1 MQQKKTIMHLKF
13 TSKITSY
20 NEAIDGEII
29 QVLFEEYEN
38 EDAFNQTALYLLL
51 SMSYEF
57 PPFKHTIE
65 WFDGRECNGGAE
77 ILNYK
82 LTRHTFQL
90 WLNNGLS
97 FDVSFK
103 TNETTYKNIDEF
115 LKRITQNIQNA

>member
-1 MQQKKTIMHLKF
+1 MHLNF

-20 NEAIDGEII
+20 NKAIDGEII
-29 QVLFEEYEN
+29 QVSFEEYET

-57 PPFKHTIE
+57 TTFKPTIE

-82 LTRHTFQL
+82 ITRNTFQL

-103 TNETTYKNIDEF
+103 TNETTYKNIESF

>member
-1 MQQKKTIMHLKF
+1 MHLIF

-29 QVLFEEYEN
+29 QVIFEEYEN

-51 SMSYEF
+51 SISYEF
-57 PPFKHTIE
+57 PPFEPTIE
-65 WFDGRECNGGAE
+65 WFDGRECSGGAD

-82 LTRHTFQL
+82 LTRNALQL

-103 TNETTYKNIDEF
+103 INDSTYKNIEAF
-115 LKRITQNIQNA
+115 LNRITKNIQNA

>member
-1 MQQKKTIMHLKF
+1 MHLNF

-29 QVLFEEYEN
+29 QVSFEEYET

-51 SMSYEF
+51 SISYEF
-57 PPFKHTIE
+57 PPFEPTIE

-82 LTRHTFQL
+82 LTRNALQL

-103 TNETTYKNIDEF
+103 TNDTTYKNIEAF
-115 LKRITQNIQNA
+115 LNRITKNIQNA